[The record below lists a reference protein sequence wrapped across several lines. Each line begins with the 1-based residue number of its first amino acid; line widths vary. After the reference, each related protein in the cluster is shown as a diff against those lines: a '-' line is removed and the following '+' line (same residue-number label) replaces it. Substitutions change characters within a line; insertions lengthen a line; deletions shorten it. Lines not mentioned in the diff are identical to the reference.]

1 MINTARAIIV
11 EGRYDRVK
19 LDTLTDATVITT
31 DGFNIF
37 RDKEKQA
44 LIKRLASEFGLIVL
58 TDSDDA
64 GFKIRKFVEDI
75 AKKDNIINAYIPEIA
90 GKEKRKSKS
99 GAAGLIGVEGVSN
112 DLLKK
117 ALMDALESDVGGHI
131 AKGDEGARKI
141 EIIDLFSD
149 GLNGCSGARLKRE
162 KLLIAAGLPTRLS
175 TNAMLELLN
184 KLVGYEKYKNIMREI
199 ESNESKS

>member
-75 AKKDNIINAYIPEIA
+75 A
-90 GKEKRKSKS
+90 
-99 GAAGLIGVEGVSN
+99 
-112 DLLKK
+112 
-117 ALMDALESDVGGHI
+117 
-131 AKGDEGARKI
+131 
-141 EIIDLFSD
+141 
-149 GLNGCSGARLKRE
+149 
-162 KLLIAAGLPTRLS
+162 
-175 TNAMLELLN
+175 
-184 KLVGYEKYKNIMREI
+184 
-199 ESNESKS
+199 